1 VTAGYH
7 PWQEVIPMAST
18 HVDAIDRSV
27 QKTHEWLND
36 LAAELGTDERTAW
49 RVLRAYLQVLRD
61 RLTIDEA
68 AQLAAQLPQL
78 LRGVFYEGFDPGR
91 QPEKIRD
98 RDVFLTRL
106 GERAEVEDAAAAAA
120 AVTRVLRRHIADGEI
135 DEVLSPLPAE
145 IRKVLDPGSS

>member
-1 VTAGYH
+1 MAG
-7 PWQEVIPMAST
+7 T

-27 QKTHEWLND
+27 QKTHEWLNE

-49 RVLRAYLQVLRD
+49 RILRAYLQVLRD
-61 RLTIDEA
+61 RLTIDEG

-98 RDVFLTRL
+98 GEVFLARL
-106 GERAEVEDAAAAAA
+106 GERAQIEDAPAVATAAATA
-120 AVTRVLRRHIADGEI
+120 TGVLRRHIAPGEI
-135 DEVLSPLPAE
+135 DDVLSQLPAE
-145 IRKVLDPGSS
+145 IREVLAPGS